1 MAETFNQAAESEREK
16 AKDAKGSNLLVLP
29 TTNIEKKRSL
39 DGALVGLEKAYGRG
53 VVMRLGEKT
62 VDVIPH
68 LSSGLPSLDF
78 DVLGIGGIA
87 KGRIVEIYGQE
98 SSGKTS
104 LCLGLIAAAQR
115 NGGMAAFVDVEH
127 ALDPTWARKL
137 GVDVDEL
144 LVSQPDNAEQALEVV
159 DALVASGALDV
170 IVVDSVAALVPKSE
184 LEGDM
189 GQASMGVIA
198 RLMSQACR
206 KLTGSI
212 HKTNTIVIFINQ
224 LREQIGPFA
233 GPPKPTGGNALKF
246 YASVRL
252 DVKRVE
258 PIKKGGEEGEVVGNK
273 VRIKAIKNK
282 LAPPFKETEVNL
294 YFNEGFS
301 REASLLDSAE
311 KWGIVK
317 KSGTWFSYNDNRL
330 GQGKE
335 NVRQHLLENPKLYDT
350 LYTEIAKARDEKNKA
365 IAEEGA
371 ARRRKREINPS
382 EGAPSPTGPII
393 EAEAKVVETD
403 AERVARVSGT
413 TAALVEEAVPEKKP
427 TEKKSAPAKKAEEP
441 KPTPVET
448 PAEPKAEIPPE
459 ASFATED
466 APETEKQ

>member
-16 AKDAKGSNLLVLP
+16 SKDGKSNLLTLP
-29 TTNIEKKRSL
+29 TNLLERKRSL
-39 DGALVGLEKAYGRG
+39 DGALVGLEKAYGKG

-258 PIKKGGEEGEVVGNK
+258 PIKKGEDIIGNQ

-282 LAPPFKETEVNL
+282 LAPPFKETHVNL

-311 KWGIVK
+311 NWGVVQ
-317 KSGTWFSYNDNRL
+317 KSGTWFSYKENRL

-335 NVRQHLLENPKLYDT
+335 NVRQHLLENPALYDT
-350 LYTEIAKARDEKNKA
+350 LYADIAKARDEKNKA
-365 IAEEGA
+365 LAEEGA

-382 EGAPSPTGPII
+382 EGAPAPTGPTID
-393 EAEAKVVETD
+393 AVATVVESD
-403 AERVARVSGT
+403 AERVARVRET
-413 TAALVEEAVPEKKP
+413 TEALVDEAVPEKKP
-427 TEKKSAPAKKAEEP
+427 AEKKAPAPKKEVPPKAEET
-441 KPTPVET
+441 K

-459 ASFATED
+459 ASFATD
-466 APETEKQ
+466 DIPESEKPA

>member
-1 MAETFNQAAESEREK
+1 MAETFNQAAEGEREK
-16 AKDAKGSNLLVLP
+16 TKDGKSNLLVLP
-29 TTNIEKKRSL
+29 TTTIEKKRSL
-39 DGALVGLEKAYGRG
+39 DGALVGLEKAYGKG

-252 DVKRVE
+252 DVKRIE
-258 PIKKGGEEGEVVGNK
+258 TIKKGGEEGEVVGNK

-317 KSGTWFSYNDNRL
+317 KSGTWFSYKDNRL

-335 NVRQHLLENPKLYDT
+335 NVRQHLIENPTLYDT
-350 LYTEIAKARDEKNKA
+350 LYTEIAKAREEKNKSL
-365 IAEEGA
+365 AEESA
-371 ARRRKREINPS
+371 ARRRKKDVNPS
-382 EGAPSPTGPII
+382 EEALAPTGPTID
-393 EAEAKVVETD
+393 AVATVVETD
-403 AERVARVSGT
+403 SERVARIRET
-413 TAALVEEAVPEKKP
+413 TEALVDEAVPEKKP
-427 TEKKSAPAKKAEEP
+427 AEKKAPAPKKEAPPKAE
-441 KPTPVET
+441 
-448 PAEPKAEIPPE
+448 EPKAEIPPE
-459 ASFATED
+459 ASFATEET
-466 APETEKQ
+466 PESEKPA